1 MSRADKERFKECLD
15 NLSWRNVTNN
25 NNVDEAFDLFWND
38 KKKFSPLSKSLLCPP
53 GNITVQITWYILNNC
68 YIIPLRKLC
77 SWAV

>member
-38 KKKFSPLSKSLLCPP
+38 KKKIF
-53 GNITVQITWYILNNC
+53 T
-68 YIIPLRKLC
+68 
-77 SWAV
+77 AF